1 MKRLLARTGRVVITL
16 AVAALALALVSSLW
30 TYYMDAPW
38 TRDGRVRAD
47 IVNVAPDVSGLVS
60 EVSVR
65 DNQQIHRGDVL
76 FAIDHV
82 RFKLAVDQAQAV
94 VESRRSSMK
103 RATLDLERYNTLT
116 DSAAASR
123 QKQEQAAADAQIA
136 AAQFQEALADLELAK
151 LNLDRST
158 VRAPVDGAITNF
170 SLQPGEYVAVGKG
183 VAALVVTGSLHVEG
197 YFEETR
203 LPRIRIGDAVSVH
216 LMGERCPLAGHVES
230 IAIGTEDRERS
241 EGLGMLANVNPTF
254 SWVRLAQRIPVRVA
268 LDSVPQDVRL
278 IAGRTATVVL
288 ENAYMQPSWYS
299 HGLIGK
305 SVAAAIPSHSETAC
319 DAVLESVARKSPPP
333 GKS

>member
-1 MKRLLARTGRVVITL
+1 VKRVLARGGRVLTTL
-16 AVAALALALVSSLW
+16 AVAAVAITLASSLW

-65 DNQQIHRGDVL
+65 DNQQVRHGDVL
-76 FAIDHV
+76 FSIDRT
-82 RFKLAVDQAQAV
+82 RFKLALDQAQAV
-94 VESRRSSMK
+94 VDSRRASLR
-103 RATLDLERYNTLT
+103 RATLDMERYNALI

-136 AAQFQEALADLELAK
+136 AAQLQQALADLDLAK
-151 LNLDRST
+151 LNLERST
-158 VRAPVDGAITNF
+158 VRASVDGAITNF
-170 SLQPGEYVAVGKG
+170 SLQPGQYVSVGKG

-203 LPRIRIGDAVSVH
+203 LARIRIGDAVSIH
-216 LMGERCPLAGHVES
+216 LMGEPCSLRGHVDS

-241 EGLGMLANVNPTF
+241 EGSGMLANVNPTF

-268 LDSVPQDVRL
+268 LDSVPRDVRL
-278 IAGRTATVVL
+278 IAGRTATVEVD
-288 ENAYMQPSWYS
+288 NPFMQPSWYS
-299 HGLIGK
+299 HGLI
-305 SVAAAIPSHSETAC
+305 SRSAAAVPPSPSGTAC
-319 DAVLESVARKSPPP
+319 DARADDVAAKSPSPR
-333 GKS
+333 